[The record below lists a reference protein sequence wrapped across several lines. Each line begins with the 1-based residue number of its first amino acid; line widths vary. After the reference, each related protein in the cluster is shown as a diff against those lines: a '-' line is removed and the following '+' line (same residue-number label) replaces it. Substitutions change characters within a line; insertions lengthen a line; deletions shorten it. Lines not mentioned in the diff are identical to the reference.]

1 MSREIEKAVCST
13 AHTETVTFE
22 MKPKH
27 GAVWASGTLVEL
39 LGLRLLTRTK
49 CPVDPSILS
58 SKASLLA
65 SLLGNLM

>member
-39 LGLRLLTRTK
+39 LGLRLLTIRTK
-49 CPVDPSILS
+49 GPVDSSIPSS
-58 SKASLLA
+58 TAS
-65 SLLGNLM
+65 